1 MTAMHGTDLEAI
13 VTLLELAA
21 ITLTTD
27 PASRFTYDELLTEAR
42 RYGGD
47 EIVLDERDVKIV
59 LPHMRYIKRERGLY
73 RLV

>member
-1 MTAMHGTDLEAI
+1 MMRGDDLEAI

-21 ITLTTD
+21 ITLTESPT
-27 PASRFTYDELLTEAR
+27 STFTYEQLVTEAR

-47 EIVLDERDVKIV
+47 EIVLDERDIKLV
-59 LPHMRYIKRERGLY
+59 LPRMKTIRHERGSY